1 MRWHLGLGL
10 FLIGKVLLAQPIIF
24 GNCDGLKAPHKQSLK
39 TAMALEKGDMSMA
52 KVYLQSAIRKQP
64 ESLHVKYLSA
74 EFQLRNDRPRM
85 ALKIFEELVGA
96 CPTYAADL
104 FFKIG
109 ALHAGAADLVKAKSA
124 WHHFLHDPQVTSQAT
139 YTDTSNQQ
147 LRKEAQGWLDLYD
160 FRDSLYANPVPFEP
174 SLIPGLDSEGD
185 EFLAVLSPDGKSW
198 YYTLRQEVIDRK
210 SGPAPIRRMKEVFT
224 HAVADGLRASASV
237 EMRSPFN
244 RGFNEGGPTV
254 TADNQW
260 LALTSCVLMGNGYRN
275 CDIMLVRRVH
285 GAWDQLI
292 PLSVV
297 NGENSWESQPSLSA
311 NGDQLIYSS
320 NREGGYG
327 GLDLW
332 MVRRLPN
339 GNWSSPENL
348 GPRINTAEDEKTPFL
363 HADGQTLY
371 FASNGH
377 PGMGN
382 SDVFV
387 ATIDGETKPT
397 NMGYPI
403 NDDKANIGFAVS
415 ALEPNGYFSSNARG
429 HYDIYRF
436 NLPSMGR
443 PNDVQF
449 MRGQVEGVNQ
459 VEGLLQV
466 RIENLESKAIS
477 RVSVDADGGYVA
489 VVQRGIVP
497 VDLVLTLDHPDVGYT
512 SQRVHVSPDDSLIIA
527 KSLEAKQLAK
537 GATFDIRSIGFPSN
551 SSKLQVVDIQALAS
565 FATYLIDRP
574 SLVIELQGHTDNVGS
589 SAVNR
594 RLSQARADVV
604 KKVLV
609 DLGVDDQ
616 RIHAVGYG
624 DSDAIAH
631 NDNAA
636 GRALNR
642 RTSFQVLAQ

>member
-1 MRWHLGLGL
+1 
-10 FLIGKVLLAQPIIF
+10 
-24 GNCDGLKAPHKQSLK
+24 
-39 TAMALEKGDMSMA
+39 
-52 KVYLQSAIRKQP
+52 
-64 ESLHVKYLSA
+64 
-74 EFQLRNDRPRM
+74 
-85 ALKIFEELVGA
+85 
-96 CPTYAADL
+96 
-104 FFKIG
+104 
-109 ALHAGAADLVKAKSA
+109 
-124 WHHFLHDPQVTSQAT
+124 
-139 YTDTSNQQ
+139 
-147 LRKEAQGWLDLYD
+147 
-160 FRDSLYANPVPFEP
+160 
-174 SLIPGLDSEGD
+174 
-185 EFLAVLSPDGKSW
+185 
-198 YYTLRQEVIDRK
+198 
-210 SGPAPIRRMKEVFT
+210 
-224 HAVADGLRASASV
+224 
-237 EMRSPFN
+237 
-244 RGFNEGGPTV
+244 
-254 TADNQW
+254 
-260 LALTSCVLMGNGYRN
+260 
-275 CDIMLVRRVH
+275 
-285 GAWDQLI
+285 
-292 PLSVV
+292 
-297 NGENSWESQPSLSA
+297 
-311 NGDQLIYSS
+311 
-320 NREGGYG
+320 
-327 GLDLW
+327 
-332 MVRRLPN
+332 
-339 GNWSSPENL
+339 
-348 GPRINTAEDEKTPFL
+348 
-363 HADGQTLY
+363 
-371 FASNGH
+371 
-377 PGMGN
+377 
-382 SDVFV
+382 
-387 ATIDGETKPT
+387 
-397 NMGYPI
+397 PI

-512 SQRVHVSPDDSLIIA
+512 SQRVHVSTDDSLIIA

-609 DLGVDDQ
+609 DLGVADQ